1 MSPEIQPSAVQPAVQ
16 PEDRVLILAP
26 SGRDAALISSMLE
39 KEGVPCFSSR
49 YHSEWMAQ
57 FRLGASLAV
66 IAEEAL
72 AGVNVHP
79 LIELLR
85 EQPPWSDL
93 PILLLTGSGAE
104 ESETS
109 VRLVTLLGPSAN
121 ITLLERP
128 VRVAT
133 LLSSV
138 RSALRARRRQYEM
151 REYLAERK
159 RSEEKLRQ
167 TQKLESLGVLAGGVA
182 HDFNNL
188 LTGIMG
194 SASLAMDSLLPSDR
208 HLRPILADVL
218 AASESA
224 ADLTRQLLAYAGKG
238 RFVIEPIQLSATV
251 KAVTHM
257 VQSSIPPNVDLHL
270 NVDSVLPPIDADK
283 TQIHQIV
290 MNLLINAA
298 EAIPSG
304 RHGKVTV
311 TTSTVDLS
319 QPCGC
324 LRPGPYVQIE
334 VADNG
339 IGMDEA
345 TQARIFD
352 PFFTTKFMGRG
363 LGLAAA
369 LGIVNGHKGSLT
381 VSSAPGLGSTF
392 RVLFPASS
400 QAQLPARSPVSQN
413 SQISKAGQTILVI
426 DDEATVRRT
435 AKATLERHGYQIVIA
450 ENGTECIEVFRAMNG
465 RISAVLLDLTMP
477 GMNGDE
483 VLTHLKSIR
492 HDVKVVL
499 SSGYN
504 ESEVVRLF
512 AGNPLSGF
520 IQKPYTSSSLS
531 KKMDDVLA

>member
-1 MSPEIQPSAVQPAVQ
+1 MTPKIPPSPAL

-39 KEGVPCFSSR
+39 KEGIPCFSSR

-57 FRLGASLAV
+57 FRCGASLAV

-104 ESETS
+104 ESATS
-109 VRLVTLLGPSAN
+109 VR
-121 ITLLERP
+121 LLERP

-138 RSALRARRRQYEM
+138 HSALRGRRRQYEM

-159 RSEEKLRQ
+159 RSEENLLQ

-251 KAVTHM
+251 KSVSHM

-298 EAIPSG
+298 EAIPAG
-304 RHGKVTV
+304 RNGKVTV
-311 TTSTVDLS
+311 TTTTVDLS
-319 QPCGC
+319 QPCGS
-324 LRPGPYVQIE
+324 LQPGLYVQLE

-381 VSSAPGLGSTF
+381 VSSTPGLGSTF

-400 QAQLPARSPVSQN
+400 QAQLPARSPVSQK

-426 DDEATVRRT
+426 DDESTVRRT

-450 ENGTECIEVFRAMNG
+450 ENGTEGIEVFRAMNG
-465 RISAVLLDLTMP
+465 RIAAVLLDLTMP

>member
-1 MSPEIQPSAVQPAVQ
+1 MTSPVQ

-26 SGRDAALISSMLE
+26 CGRDAALIGSMLE
-39 KEGVPCFSSR
+39 KEALPCYSSR
-49 YHSEWMAQ
+49 SPAEWVQ
-57 FRLGASLAV
+57 EFSRGASLAI

-72 AGVNVHP
+72 VGVSVNP
-79 LIELLR
+79 LIQMLR
-85 EQPPWSDL
+85 DQPPWSDL
-93 PILLLTGSGAE
+93 PIVLLTRSGAE

-109 VRLVTLLGPSAN
+109 VRLMSILGSTAN

-159 RSEEKLRQ
+159 RNEEKLLQ

-194 SASLAMDSLLPSDR
+194 NASLAMDLLLPSDR
-208 HLRPILADVL
+208 RLAPILADVI

-238 RFVIEPIQLSATV
+238 RFVIEPIQLSAIV
-251 KAVTHM
+251 KSVSHM
-257 VQSSIPPNVDLHL
+257 VQSSIPPHVDLQL
-270 NVDSVLPPIDADK
+270 NCDPSLPSMEADK

-290 MNLLINAA
+290 MNLIINAA
-298 EAIPSG
+298 EAIPSE
-304 RHGKVTV
+304 RSGKVVV
-311 TTSTVDLS
+311 TTSSIDLS
-319 QPCGC
+319 QPSGS
-324 LRPGPYVQIE
+324 LSPGRYVQIE
-334 VADNG
+334 VADDG
-339 IGMDEA
+339 IGMDED

-381 VSSAPGLGSTF
+381 VTSAPGRGSTF
-392 RVLFPASS
+392 RAVFPASERAEAHHPAPNPEKSHIS
-400 QAQLPARSPVSQN
+400 QAGR
-413 SQISKAGQTILVI
+413 TILVI
-426 DDEATVRRT
+426 DDEPTVRRI
-435 AKATLERHGYQIVIA
+435 AKAALERHGYQIVAA
-450 ENGTECIEVFRAMNG
+450 ENGAEGIEVFRVMKG

-483 VLTHLKSIR
+483 VLKHLRAIR
-492 HDVKVVL
+492 NDVKVVL

-512 AGNPLSGF
+512 AENPLSGF

-531 KKMDDVLA
+531 KKIDDVLA